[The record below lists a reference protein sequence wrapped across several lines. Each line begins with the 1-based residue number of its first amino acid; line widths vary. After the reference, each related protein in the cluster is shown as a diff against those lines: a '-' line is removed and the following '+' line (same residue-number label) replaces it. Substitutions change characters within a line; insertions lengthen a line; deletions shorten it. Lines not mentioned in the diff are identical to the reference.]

1 MLDTTRNYSSY
12 ITLLDHHLPRLSNTH
27 PYPYTY
33 PTIYSNPVHQPPHAS
48 LTQHPPPS
56 VHFATTTTLCTS
68 THHPMAVSTHLAGV
82 VEAAGTEVVELWQR
96 WHGLEGAEQDG
107 GETLSDAGVQL
118 LEVSTGVVS
127 LEQ

>member
-1 MLDTTRNYSSY
+1 
-12 ITLLDHHLPRLSNTH
+12 
-27 PYPYTY
+27 
-33 PTIYSNPVHQPPHAS
+33 
-48 LTQHPPPS
+48 
-56 VHFATTTTLCTS
+56 
-68 THHPMAVSTHLAGV
+68 MAVSTHLAGV

-127 LEQ
+127 LEQWQREPTAACAAATAGAAAHAGVDSCCVCGFACRLLLQYLEL